1 MQPIQL
7 DNEDNKIIELASEVA
22 KELNTSDKYP
32 PHLNLLAS
40 ILKTPE
46 DLNEDGHTL
55 RKIYTSR
62 DIRQCKTIDGH
73 RPQTGQ
79 LPM

>member
-55 RKIYTSR
+55 RKIYTAR
-62 DIRQCKTIDGH
+62 GD
-73 RPQTGQ
+73 PA
-79 LPM
+79 M

>member
-1 MQPIQL
+1 MQPIQLDNL

-40 ILKTPE
+40 ILKTP
-46 DLNEDGHTL
+46 
-55 RKIYTSR
+55 
-62 DIRQCKTIDGH
+62 
-73 RPQTGQ
+73 
-79 LPM
+79 